1 MAELKDRLEHRDG
14 GIFDGDRRYI
24 IMRADVLMGVLHQL
38 PPEQRP
44 AVLAA
49 MADSVAA
56 NGGKSAQAY
65 FEAIGRDPAVLL
77 EVMESSSADLGWGEW
92 RFVAPDGSAPSPA
105 NLSRGLH
112 VEVRNSPF
120 AAGHGP
126 AEHPVCAPIAG
137 MLRAVGS
144 LLVGG
149 ATVTEIECAAQGHA
163 HCRFRL
169 EPKAQP

>member
-1 MAELKDRLEHRDG
+1 MAELKDRLEHRNG
-14 GIFDGDRRYI
+14 GIFDDDRRYI
-24 IMRADVLMGVLHQL
+24 IMRADVLMGILHQL
-38 PPEQRP
+38 PAEQRP

-77 EVMESSSADLGWGEW
+77 DVMMSSSADLGWGSW

-105 NLSRGLH
+105 NLPNGLH

-126 AEHPVCAPIAG
+126 AESPVCAPIAG
-137 MLRAVGS
+137 MLRAVCD

-149 ATVTEIECAAQGHA
+149 ATVTETECAAQGCA
-163 HCRFRL
+163 HCRFQI
-169 EPKAQP
+169 EPTPRA